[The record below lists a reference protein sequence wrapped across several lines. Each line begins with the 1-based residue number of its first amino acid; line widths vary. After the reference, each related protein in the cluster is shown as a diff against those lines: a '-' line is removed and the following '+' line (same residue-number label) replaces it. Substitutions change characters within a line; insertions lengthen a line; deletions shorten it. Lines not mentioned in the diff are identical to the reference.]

1 MKLTY
6 VVLFGAL
13 VVGGYAQAQT
23 PRQHAAPSQQQE
35 DVAKA
40 CRAEAQRLCA
50 GKTGQ
55 EAQQCLKANQQ
66 KLSTNCKN
74 AMSKVSPS
82 GS

>member
-6 VVLFGAL
+6 VVLLSGF
-13 VVGGYAQAQT
+13 VIGGYAQAQ
-23 PRQHAAPSQQQE
+23 RQHTAPTQQQE

-40 CRAEAQRLCA
+40 CRAEAQHLCA

-55 EAQQCLKANQQ
+55 DAQQCLKANQA

-74 AMSKVSPS
+74 AMAKVSPS